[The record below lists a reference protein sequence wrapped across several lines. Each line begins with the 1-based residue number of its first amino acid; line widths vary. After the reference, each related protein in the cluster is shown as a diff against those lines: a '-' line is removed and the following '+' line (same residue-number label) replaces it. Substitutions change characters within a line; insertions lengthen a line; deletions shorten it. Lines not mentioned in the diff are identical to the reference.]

1 MGQMPPDEICGLTKA
16 ARVNICLV
24 RRANRD
30 GHVMRTYE
38 IAAIGGCM
46 VVEDTNEHREIFGE
60 DGECVHYFSTPEDL
74 AGLVRMLLADE
85 NERTRL
91 SVAVRTRIREGKNS
105 YSDRLLTMISLAV
118 PLDDRA
124 HSTVS

>member
-1 MGQMPPDEICGLTKA
+1 
-16 ARVNICLV
+16 
-24 RRANRD
+24 
-30 GHVMRTYE
+30 
-38 IAAIGGCM
+38 
-46 VVEDTNEHREIFGE
+46 
-60 DGECVHYFSTPEDL
+60 L

-118 PLDDRA
+118 PLDVTA